1 MYQRILVP
9 LKLTDSDVDI
19 LAHAAGLGR
28 LTGGA
33 LTLCYV
39 AHTHSRDAST
49 TMLDRARR
57 ELDERAREL
66 RAQGL
71 TVDVALETGEPAEGI
86 LRVARAVDADLIVMA
101 SHGHNPVRHFLLG
114 SVTEAVVRSDTFP
127 VLLVRPLGPAV
138 GTAKSGPTE
147 PPTES
152 PAERPPTVPPD
163 ARA

>member
-9 LKLTDSDVDI
+9 LKMADGDQVVLE
-19 LAHAAGLGR
+19 HAAGIGR

-33 LTLCYV
+33 LILCYV

-49 TMLDRARR
+49 TLRDRARR

-71 TVDVALETGEPAEGI
+71 KVDVVLETGEPAEGI
-86 LRVARAVDADLIVMA
+86 LRVARSVDADLIVMA
-101 SHGHNPVRHFLLG
+101 SHGHSQVRHFLLG

-127 VLLVRPLGPAV
+127 VLLVRPGGNDEQPARV
-138 GTAKSGPTE
+138 SAKS
-147 PPTES
+147 
-152 PAERPPTVPPD
+152 R
-163 ARA
+163 